1 MMDLSNKRCGE
12 CGAKKYSRQLI
23 RGKWNK
29 PWKDFPSVFLTQEL
43 ELWVC
48 GSCGS
53 HAITPG
59 DSQKIDK
66 AIEESIRNQIS
77 QFLELIHSK
86 SGQTYESIAQ
96 RLGYSS
102 AYISSL
108 KNGNKTPAFKLWNQ
122 LKSIAIA
129 PQTEMEKLDPNYDII
144 KNNLLLRA

>member
-1 MMDLSNKRCGE
+1 MDLSNKHCGE
-12 CGAKKYSRQLI
+12 CGAKEYSKQI
-23 RGKWNK
+23 IHGKWNK
-29 PWKDFPSVFLTQEL
+29 PWKDFPSVFLTREL

-59 DSQKIDK
+59 DSSKIDK
-66 AIEESIRNQIS
+66 AIEDSIRSQAG
-77 QFLELIHSK
+77 QFLEIIHSK
-86 SGQTYESIAQ
+86 SGQTYESIAH

-108 KNGNKTPAFKLWNQ
+108 KNNNKTPSFRLWNQ

-129 PQTEMEKLDPNYDII
+129 PKSELEKLDPDYDILES
-144 KNNLLLRA
+144 KLLLRA